1 MWSLWPWPG
10 VPIIFQNHQMLFNI
24 IAVNLSWELQF
35 TPGLCSSPSCL
46 MLTLHPSELSHL
58 TPISL
63 QPNHNDL
70 NPDNW
75 INYGIYR
82 NITHCSADK
91 RCTHSR
97 PGSGCHCVSARKY
110 SQMTF
115 TQGSIINRMPGSGH
129 NWLMGG
135 IKIHFLFRPC
145 AEFHNNDR
153 FSFGGVRYRDKEIN
167 KYSVNIHD
175 SPF

>member
-1 MWSLWPWPG
+1 MWSLWPWWPG
-10 VPIIFQNHQMLFNI
+10 AHNI
-24 IAVNLSWELQF
+24 SESSNVIQYYCCKSELGAAVHTGPVIL
-35 TPGLCSSPSCL
+35 PL

-115 TQGSIINRMPGSGH
+115 TLGSIINRMPGSGH

-167 KYSVNIHD
+167 KYSLNIHD